1 MTYSIDETN
10 VIYADLDPKEGVVL
24 NLKTKNYY
32 RLNETG
38 QFIWQSLAI
47 EKSPDEIAMK
57 LAEAYDVSTEI
68 AKQDVEEMILKL
80 REERLLEEPPSSL
93 PSFDVEAARKSKKG
107 R

>member
-1 MTYSIDETN
+1 MTYSIDEAN

-38 QFIWQSLAI
+38 QIVWQGLAAKRSI
-47 EKSPDEIAMK
+47 DAIANSISETYEISP
-57 LAEAYDVSTEI
+57 
-68 AKQDVEEMILKL
+68 
-80 REERLLEEPPSSL
+80 
-93 PSFDVEAARKSKKG
+93 EAARTDVERLFEELKNEALIEGPAQTIPAPDMEAARTSKKG